1 MKSSSSDRT
10 SDPESSSSQ
19 VRVKASGLR
28 EFAARILNETGV
40 QKADAQS
47 IAEVLVEADLRGVD
61 SHGVTRLAGYIQLME
76 ADRVNPR
83 PNIRCLK
90 DSGTTL
96 LFDGDRGVGILAAR
110 HAMDSVI
117 KRTEEGGIACATLRN
132 ISHTGMIGWYTMRA
146 ARKGM
151 IGIAMNNGPCMVPPF
166 GGKDPLLATNPIS
179 IAAPGSTHP
188 VVLDMATTVVAAG
201 KIRLAEK
208 RGDTIP
214 DYWALDR
221 EGVPTTDPTE
231 AIQRGFFQWTGDYKG
246 FGLALMVEILTG
258 VLSGG
263 LFGHDVPGMV
273 EFGRDPLVS
282 HGFYAAIKIDRFM
295 PLADFHKRV
304 DDLVSQAHSS
314 RRTVSENPVLVAGE
328 KESQCRMERLEK
340 GIPLSRT
347 VFTELENLGKARG
360 IVTATMVRSS
370 A

>member
-1 MKSSSSDRT
+1 MKASHSDRT
-10 SDPESSSSQ
+10 SDPESSSQQ
-19 VRVKASGLR
+19 VRVEASGLR
-28 EFAARILNETGV
+28 EFAARLLNETGV
-40 QKADAQS
+40 QKTDAES

-76 ADRVNPR
+76 TDRVNPR
-83 PNIRCLK
+83 PDIRCLK

-96 LFDGDRGVGILAAR
+96 LLDT
-110 HAMDSVI
+110 VI
-117 KRTEEGGIACATLRN
+117 KRAEEGGMACASLRN

-166 GGKDPLLATNPIS
+166 GGKDPFLATNPIS

-208 RGDTIP
+208 SGTTIP
-214 DYWALDR
+214 DSWALDR

-231 AIQRGFFQWTGDYKG
+231 AIQRGFFQWTGGYKG
-246 FGLALMVEILTG
+246 FGLALMVEIMTG

-263 LFGHDVPGMV
+263 LFGQDVPGMV

-295 PLADFHKRV
+295 PLSNFHKRV
-304 DDLVSQAHSS
+304 DELVAQAHSS
-314 RRTVSENPVLVAGE
+314 RRSVSENPVLVAGE
-328 KESQCRMERLEK
+328 KESLCRLERLEK
-340 GIPLSRT
+340 GIPLSRN
-347 VFTELENLGKARG
+347 VFTELENLGKSRG
-360 IVTATMVRSS
+360 VATATMVCSS
-370 A
+370 V